1 MYSQKVSKSKDNIEV
16 VHFSIN
22 QTFYC
27 NGILFKIFKTGS
39 TNPKAPKLAL
49 LNVNT
54 KDRVSGLFRTGSRT
68 YQGDIKQVNGDKTYF
83 KLTFIDKDTLELEGL
98 GKAIGL
104 DNQLDQNNPLEDPYS
119 SLEDLV
125 MVEGIEPYNKAISPL

>member
-1 MYSQKVSKSKDNIEV
+1 MYSQKVSKSKDNVEV
-16 VHFSIN
+16 VHFSVN

-98 GKAIGL
+98 GKALGL

-119 SLEDLV
+119 PLEDLV

>member
-1 MYSQKVSKSKDNIEV
+1 MYSQKVSKSKDNVEV
-16 VHFSIN
+16 VHFSVN

-27 NGILFKIFKTGS
+27 NGILFKIFKTSS

-119 SLEDLV
+119 PLEDLV

>member
-1 MYSQKVSKSKDNIEV
+1 MYSQKVSKSKDNVEV
-16 VHFSIN
+16 VHFSVN

-119 SLEDLV
+119 PLEDLV

>member
-119 SLEDLV
+119 PLEDLV

>member
-16 VHFSIN
+16 VHFSVN

-119 SLEDLV
+119 PLEDLV

>member
-104 DNQLDQNNPLEDPYS
+104 DNQLDQNNPLEAPCS
-119 SLEDLV
+119 PLEDLV
-125 MVEGIEPYNKAISPL
+125 LTDVPSTYKIANSPL